1 MKFSAMPYSR
11 PDLEAMKA
19 NLTACTEAFL
29 AAESAQEQIA
39 QYDRVT
45 DLSVEFN
52 TMGSLANAR
61 HTIDTRDEFYDA
73 ESTFFD
79 ESWPQLSVYFQ
90 RLNEAMLDSKF
101 RPELEA
107 HYGSLL
113 FLKLEISRRSFKP
126 ELVEL
131 MQEENRLTSRY
142 QKLYANM
149 TVEFDGKTMP
159 MPMLGKYKVS
169 ADRAVRRAAYEAEGK
184 VFDANRAELDE
195 IYDKLVHNRNA
206 QGRMLGYPNFIQLG
220 YDRLGRN
227 CYGQKELAAFRD
239 QIANDL
245 VPVIA
250 EVKEAQRKRIGVDR
264 LYIYDDKFRFPDGNP
279 TPEGTAEEILAAGRR
294 MYEELS
300 PETKEFIDF
309 LYDNELLDVLS
320 REGKAPGGYCTMF
333 EKYKA
338 PFIFSN
344 FNGTAGD
351 VDVLTHEAGHAFAF
365 YRAMNSDIYPDLREP
380 TIEACECHS
389 MSMEFLTQDYHKYF
403 FGAQTAKYEL
413 AHCEDSLDFIP
424 YGCMVDEF
432 QHLMYENEDLTP
444 DERHGVWEKLEK
456 KYRPWLSMDG
466 LPFYGRYAHWQW
478 KPHIYL
484 NPLTILIIVW
494 QVRSRSRSGRSLC
507 RTAGQRGRNIWPLST
522 RQEQRRSPIC
532 AKASA
537 CVYRTRTAASARSAP
552 VSATGSGKTALPRP
566 ECTLHSPRAVDDRK
580 RDFRQVVSE
589 CAYLVNIS

>member
-61 HTIDTRDEFYDA
+61 HTIDTRDAFYDA

-195 IYDKLVHNRNA
+195 IYDNRP
-206 QGRMLGYPNFIQLG
+206 QPQ
-220 YDRLGRN
+220 
-227 CYGQKELAAFRD
+227 C
-239 QIANDL
+239 
-245 VPVIA
+245 
-250 EVKEAQRKRIGVDR
+250 
-264 LYIYDDKFRFPDGNP
+264 
-279 TPEGTAEEILAAGRR
+279 AG
-294 MYEELS
+294 
-300 PETKEFIDF
+300 P
-309 LYDNELLDVLS
+309 
-320 REGKAPGGYCTMF
+320 
-333 EKYKA
+333 
-338 PFIFSN
+338 
-344 FNGTAGD
+344 
-351 VDVLTHEAGHAFAF
+351 HA
-365 YRAMNSDIYPDLREP
+365 
-380 TIEACECHS
+380 
-389 MSMEFLTQDYHKYF
+389 
-403 FGAQTAKYEL
+403 
-413 AHCEDSLDFIP
+413 
-424 YGCMVDEF
+424 
-432 QHLMYENEDLTP
+432 
-444 DERHGVWEKLEK
+444 
-456 KYRPWLSMDG
+456 WLSE
-466 LPFYGRYAHWQW
+466 LH
-478 KPHIYL
+478 
-484 NPLTILIIVW
+484 
-494 QVRSRSRSGRSLC
+494 
-507 RTAGQRGRNIWPLST
+507 
-522 RQEQRRSPIC
+522 
-532 AKASA
+532 
-537 CVYRTRTAASARSAP
+537 SAR
-552 VSATGSGKTALPRP
+552 L
-566 ECTLHSPRAVDDRK
+566 
-580 RDFRQVVSE
+580 
-589 CAYLVNIS
+589 